1 MPNYLDT
8 EGVAFLWRKI
18 KNINNNK
25 FTYYS
30 KTKEEWNSDITF
42 LSEKNVLYIY
52 SNFKIF
58 SKNGQEEIYL
68 PGLKIGDGKSYLI
81 DLPFLNDFDNNI
93 EKVLLDHISNHDIHI
108 SDSQRSFWN
117 NKLNYELQ
125 DETLILNRQ

>member
-18 KNINNNK
+18 KNINTNK

-52 SNFKIF
+52 SNFKVF
-58 SKNGQEEIYL
+58 SKNEQEEIYL

-93 EKVLLDHISNHDIHI
+93 EKVLLDHISNNNIHI
-108 SDSQRSFWN
+108 SDQQRNFWN

>member
-1 MPNYLDT
+1 MPNYLDP

-25 FTYYS
+25 ITYYS
-30 KTKEEWNSDITF
+30 KTKEEWNSDIAF

-58 SKNGQEEIYL
+58 SNNEEGESIYL

-93 EKVLLDHISNHDIHI
+93 EKVLLDHISNNSIHI
-108 SDSQRSFWN
+108 SDQ
-117 NKLNYELQ
+117 
-125 DETLILNRQ
+125 

>member
-18 KNINNNK
+18 KNINTNK

-93 EKVLLDHISNHDIHI
+93 EKVLLDHISNNDIHI
-108 SDSQRSFWN
+108 SDQQRSFWN

>member
-18 KNINNNK
+18 KNINTNK

-30 KTKEEWNSDITF
+30 KTKEEWDSDITF

-93 EKVLLDHISNHDIHI
+93 EKVLLDHISNNSIHI
-108 SDSQRSFWN
+108 SDQQRNFWN

-125 DETLILNRQ
+125 NETLILNRQ

>member
-58 SKNGQEEIYL
+58 SKNGQEETYL

-93 EKVLLDHISNHDIHI
+93 EKVLLDHISNNSIHI
-108 SDSQRSFWN
+108 SDQQRSFWN

>member
-93 EKVLLDHISNHDIHI
+93 EKVLLDHISNNSIHI
-108 SDSQRSFWN
+108 SDQQRSFWN

>member
-18 KNINNNK
+18 KNINTNK

-93 EKVLLDHISNHDIHI
+93 EKVLLDHISNNSIHI
-108 SDSQRSFWN
+108 SDQQRSFWN